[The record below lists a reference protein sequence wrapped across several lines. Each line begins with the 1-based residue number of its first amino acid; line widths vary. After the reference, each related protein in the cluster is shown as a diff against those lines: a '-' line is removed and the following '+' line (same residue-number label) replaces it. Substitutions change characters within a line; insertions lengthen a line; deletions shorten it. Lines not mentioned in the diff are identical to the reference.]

1 MGKLLN
7 TERAG
12 SDFGREVVRIFFL
25 KVTKNT
31 DLKGKIYVGK
41 HAILSH
47 FLMVKI
53 PGQSTPAEA
62 NSRRC
67 SSLNCPVERLKFFC
81 MFLAC

>member
-12 SDFGREVVRIFFL
+12 SDFVREVVRFFFL
-25 KVTKNT
+25 KVTGNT
-31 DLKGKIYVGK
+31 DLKGKIDIGK

-53 PGQSTPAEA
+53 PGQSIPSYT
-62 NSRRC
+62 C
-67 SSLNCPVERLKFFC
+67 
-81 MFLAC
+81 